1 MRIWLAP
8 VLLSPAVADAAPGGV
23 RVAILA
29 DHGLFPA
36 APPGRVTTPAPAG
49 AAA

>member
-1 MRIWLAP
+1 MKIWPAP

-29 DHGLFPA
+29 DHGLFPVETL
-36 APPGRVTTPAPAG
+36 GRITAPAG